1 MTAKQVLEFKHAF
14 VKRQFVLV
22 LDARKMGRALRKMR
36 EDAEISLRG
45 MARKIGCSAPFLSDC
60 ELGNRR
66 MNIRHLKLFLE
77 ACQP

>member
-14 VKRQFVLV
+14 AKRKFILIVN
-22 LDARKMGRALRKMR
+22 DRKMGLALRKMR
-36 EDAEISLRG
+36 EDAEISLRR

-60 ELGNRR
+60 ERGNRS

-77 ACQP
+77 ACQQ